1 MYRNDQPPAITL
13 EHLTKKFS
21 EATVALDDVSL
32 DVPAGQRLV
41 LLGKSGSGKSTLLR
55 HINRLQKP
63 TSGRVLVHGRDIG
76 KMSRREVNRTRQRV
90 AFIFQGFFLVGNMTA
105 LENVCTGMLSYLRG
119 PRMGLWMYPKH
130 VRAEAMRLLDRVG
143 IADQAYQRADT
154 LSGGQQQRVAI
165 ARALMQKPS
174 ILCADEPVASLDP
187 DTSREVLDLITAI
200 SAEEQLTVIMTLHQV
215 GYALEFGERIIGL
228 RNGKLVFDKEVN
240 GETTDT
246 VMRIYRDEEAE
257 IVQLPT
263 SVAQFT
269 QHAPVN
275 ELTGQR

>member
-1 MYRNDQPPAITL
+1 MHRTHQPPAITL

-21 EATVALDDVSL
+21 GSTVALDDVSL

-55 HINRLQKP
+55 HINRLQSP

-76 KMSRREVNRTRQRV
+76 AMTKREVNRTRQRV

-119 PRMGLWMYPKH
+119 PRMGLWMYPKS
-130 VRAEAMRLLDRVG
+130 VRAEAMRLLERVG

-165 ARALMQKPS
+165 ARALMQKPT

-187 DTSREVLDLITAI
+187 DTSRDVLELISSI

-228 RNGKLVFDKEVN
+228 RNGKLVFDKDVI
-240 GETTDT
+240 GETADS
-246 VMRIYRDEEAE
+246 VMRIYREEEAK
-257 IVQLPT
+257 IVQPPMNL
-263 SVAQFT
+263 
-269 QHAPVN
+269 APVKEYS
-275 ELTGQR
+275 ELR

>member
-1 MYRNDQPPAITL
+1 MHRNETAPAIEL

-32 DVPAGQRLV
+32 QVPAGQRLV

-55 HINRLQKP
+55 HINRLQRP
-63 TSGRVLVHGRDIG
+63 TSGRVLVHGRDVG
-76 KMSRREVNRTRQRV
+76 TMSRREVNRTRQRV

-105 LENVCTGMLSYLRG
+105 LENVCTGMLSHLVG
-119 PRMGLWMYPKH
+119 PRMGLWMYPRH
-130 VRAEAMRLLDRVG
+130 VRAEAMRLLERVG

-165 ARALMQKPS
+165 ARALMQKPT

-187 DTSREVLDLITAI
+187 DTSRDVLDLISAI
-200 SAEEQLTVIMTLHQV
+200 SEEEQLTVIMTLHQV
-215 GYALEFGERIIGL
+215 GYALDFGERIIGL
-228 RNGKLVFDKEVN
+228 RDGKLVFDKDVN
-240 GETTDT
+240 GETHDS

-257 IVQLPT
+257 IVQLP
-263 SVAQFT
+263 VNVPA
-269 QHAPVN
+269 AP
-275 ELTGQR
+275 EYSEQR